1 MNRKTLLILLFL
13 AFLYLA
19 LTERRRREE
28 AELKLLDVTDVEVEN
43 TDADDDADLD
53 ENAVDWD
60 VIVEMLESDADL
72 VDEYNSQRHDMN
84 FLEWVSLEHPE
95 MIKHMVNKYFDS
107 INNN

>member
-1 MNRKTLLILLFL
+1 MNRKTLLILLFV
-13 AFLYLA
+13 AFFYLA

-28 AELKLLDVTDVEVEN
+28 AALEVLNVDDIGVEDI
-43 TDADDDADLD
+43 DADDDADLD

-60 VIVEMLESDADL
+60 VIIDMLQTDPGL
-72 VDEYNSQRHDMN
+72 VREYNGQDSGLN